1 MELMYVVMSCD
12 CKITMLHTCSMRC
25 PQVEH
30 KWQNSCLE
38 NLATHVNETKL
49 WQGLSQEVFQFHSS
63 NGQFSYKPSH
73 EIYCIVI
80 GWEF

>member
-1 MELMYVVMSCD
+1 MYVVMSCD

-30 KWQNSCLE
+30 KRQNSCLE

-63 NGQFSYKPSH
+63 NGQFSYSFHLIK
-73 EIYCIVI
+73 YLYTVL
-80 GWEF
+80 W